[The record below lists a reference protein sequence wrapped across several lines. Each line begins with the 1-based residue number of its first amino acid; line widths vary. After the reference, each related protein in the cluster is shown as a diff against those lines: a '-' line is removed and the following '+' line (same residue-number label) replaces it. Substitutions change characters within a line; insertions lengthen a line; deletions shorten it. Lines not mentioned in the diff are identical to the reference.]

1 MIRKTLIVDDHKLF
15 LEGLR
20 YVLSQIPNVEIVGE
34 ASNGE
39 TAVELVL
46 NTGAEWVLMDINMP
60 HADGI
65 KATTQLKKTRP
76 SVKVI
81 AVTMYEDYGSIQQM
95 IKAGADGY
103 ILKNTG
109 SGELLN
115 AFETIEK
122 GEFYY
127 SPSILST
134 LLRRNT
140 PPTPNTRSSFL
151 LNPQELLTS
160 REKEILPL
168 LVEGLTSVEIADKL
182 FVSESTVISHR
193 KNILHKLNLKNTS
206 ALVKYAIENGLLKG

>member
-20 YVLSQIPNVEIVGE
+20 YVLSKIPDVEIVGE
-34 ASNGE
+34 AANGE
-39 TAVELVL
+39 TAVEMVV
-46 NTGAEWVLMDINMP
+46 NTGAEWVLMDVNMP
-60 HADGI
+60 HSDGI
-65 KATTQLKKTRP
+65 MATLQLKKIKP
-76 SVKVI
+76 EIKII
-81 AVTMYEDYGSIQQM
+81 AVTMYEDYSNIQQM

-103 ILKNTG
+103 VLKNTG

-122 GEFYY
+122 GESYY
-127 SPSILST
+127 SPSILNT
-134 LLRRNT
+134 LLRRSVPAPGRN
-140 PPTPNTRSSFL
+140 SFL
-151 LNPQELLTS
+151 LNPQELLTA

-168 LVEGLTSVEIADKL
+168 LVEGLTSAEIAERL

-206 ALVKYAIENGLLKG
+206 ALVKYAIENGLLNP

>member
-34 ASNGE
+34 ASNGDI
-39 TAVELVL
+39 AVEMAL
-46 NTGAEWVLMDINMP
+46 NTGVEWVLMDINMP
-60 HADGI
+60 HCDGV
-65 KATTQLKKTRP
+65 KATLQLKKANP
-76 SVKVI
+76 QVKVI

-103 ILKNTG
+103 VLKNTG

-122 GEFYY
+122 GDCYY
-127 SPSILST
+127 SPSILNT
-134 LLRRNT
+134 LLRRNSA
-140 PPTPNTRSSFL
+140 PSSARNSFHL
-151 LNPQELLTS
+151 QPQELLTS
-160 REKEILPL
+160 REKEIVPL
-168 LVEGLTSVEIADKL
+168 LVEGLTSAEIADKL

-193 KNILHKLNLKNTS
+193 KNILHKFNLKNTS
-206 ALVKYAIENGLLKG
+206 ALVKYAIENGLLDA